1 MKNSVLSTVK
11 LTVIA
16 TLVCAGCTDNGVETK
31 SPNHSDVVDR
41 FLGVMTYTLTTN
53 VTPSRSGSVRCSPNQ
68 TNYTEGTTVTV
79 TATAASGY
87 TFTRW
92 SGASTSTNATV
103 TISMNNNKTLTANFQ
118 QQIDIAMVYV
128 PGGTFTMGCTSEQS
142 NDCRTSESP
151 SHSVTLSSFYIG
163 KTEVTQRQWTAVI
176 GSNPSYHRGDSLPVT
191 NVSWNDV
198 QTFITTLNSTTG
210 KKYRLPT
217 EAEWE
222 YAARGGRS
230 SNGYKYSGSN
240 TINNVAWYEG
250 NSDGKT
256 HPVGTKQANE
266 LQIYDM
272 SGNAFEW
279 VSDRYGNYSSYSQ
292 TNPTG
297 PSSGLFRINRGGSIG
312 ENTGALYC
320 RVSARGWNDPNDKYS
335 DVGFRLA
342 LSP

>member
-1 MKNSVLSTVK
+1 MKNLVLSTVK

-16 TLVCAGCTDNGVETK
+16 ALVCAGCTDNGVDTE

-41 FLGVMTYTLTTN
+41 FLGVMTYTLTTD
-53 VTPSRSGSVRCSPNQ
+53 VIPSSSGSVRCNPNQ
-68 TNYTEGTTVTV
+68 TNYTAGTTVTV

-87 TFTRW
+87 TFTCW

-103 TISMNNNKTLTANFQ
+103 TISMDNNKTLTANFQ

-128 PGGTFTMGCTSEQS
+128 PGGTFTMGCTSEQG
-142 NDCRTSESP
+142 NDCDSSEKP

-163 KTEVTQRQWTAVI
+163 ETEITQGQWKTVM
-176 GSNPSYHRGDSLPVT
+176 GNNPSYYKGDNLPVT

-198 QTFITTLNSTTG
+198 QTFIKTLNSTTG

-240 TINNVAWYEG
+240 IINNVAWYDG
-250 NSDGKT
+250 NSGDKT

-266 LQIYDM
+266 LGIHDM
-272 SGNAFEW
+272 SGNVFEW
-279 VSDRYGNYSSYSQ
+279 VNDRYGSYSINSA

-297 PSSGLFRINRGGSIG
+297 PSYGLFRVVRGGSIG
-312 ENTGALYC
+312 ETGVLYC
-320 RVSARGWNDPNDKYS
+320 RVSSRDWSDPNDKY
-335 DVGFRLA
+335 DDMGFRLA